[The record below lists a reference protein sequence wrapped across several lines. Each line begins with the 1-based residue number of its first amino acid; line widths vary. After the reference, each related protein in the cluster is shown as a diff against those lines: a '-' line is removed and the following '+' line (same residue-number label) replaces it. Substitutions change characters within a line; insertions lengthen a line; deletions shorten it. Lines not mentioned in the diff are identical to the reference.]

1 MRCLQVNLWLLPSSF
16 TRVVASKRA
25 TERALWLATLACRL
39 VNSDTGQPWIPSISR
54 SRSVLGSVLSTLH
67 GSFHLILLTAPF
79 YFPHFLGLKF

>member
-1 MRCLQVNLWLLPSSF
+1 MRCLQVNKSMASPFF

-67 GSFHLILLTAPF
+67 GSFHLILLTASY